1 MSLRKNFFALLSGFK
16 GRDFESREL
25 ERLPPK
31 LGEFYFT
38 HNTAHVPAFVYNLLV
53 SKFIHLINKKPNYRN
68 CGRLLLTP
76 DHELQYNQ
84 NEIKAILQLYF
95 NRDDADC
102 SVLFVTGQGT
112 PDGNVVLWTSDG
124 DILID
129 FVTIAQIWD
138 TRTTKGRNRELLII
152 VDAPF
157 SGKWVFQNKSADI
170 FVQSSCGPDH
180 KSRDLAFGSDPPVG
194 SVFMH
199 NLLMANG
206 QTDCFFEGA
215 QQKPECSTV
224 PPDVQDRVR
233 NVFELEILRKSWDE
247 IKGIFKDK
255 FRSFSRDGVIFE
267 GPPPI
272 GPGGPLLEGRAA
284 IPEGELRNSRTEVE
298 KRAGFGGPGPLRG
311 PGGPPFGGPFG
322 GPPGGPGFGGP
333 GGPPL
338 GGPGPLR
345 GPGGPIE
352 GSFGGG
358 RPIGEFGG
366 VGFQGGFQTG
376 GSNVSYSYSSTGRK
390 F

>member
-38 HNTAHVPAFVYNLLV
+38 HNSAHVPAFVYNLLV

-76 DHELQYNQ
+76 DHELQYSQ

-102 SVLFVTGQGT
+102 SVIFVTGQGT

-138 TRTTKGRNRELLII
+138 TRTSKGRNRELLII

-255 FRSFSRDGVIFE
+255 IRSFSRDGVIFE

-272 GPGGPLLEGRAA
+272 GPGSLETRF
-284 IPEGELRNSRTEVE
+284 EGDLRNSRTERNE
-298 KRAGFGGPGPLRG
+298 ETAKRHGFGGPGPLRG
-311 PGGPPFGGPFG
+311 PGGPPFGAPGGPFG
-322 GPPGGPGFGGP
+322 GPPGGQGFGP
-333 GGPPL
+333 AL

-345 GPGGPIE
+345 GPID

-366 VGFQGGFQTG
+366 AGFSGGFQTG
-376 GSNVSYSYSSTGRK
+376 GSSVSYSYSSTGKK

>member
-1 MSLRKNFFALLSGFK
+1 
-16 GRDFESREL
+16 
-25 ERLPPK
+25 
-31 LGEFYFT
+31 
-38 HNTAHVPAFVYNLLV
+38 
-53 SKFIHLINKKPNYRN
+53 
-68 CGRLLLTP
+68 
-76 DHELQYNQ
+76 
-84 NEIKAILQLYF
+84 
-95 NRDDADC
+95 
-102 SVLFVTGQGT
+102 
-112 PDGNVVLWTSDG
+112 
-124 DILID
+124 
-129 FVTIAQIWD
+129 
-138 TRTTKGRNRELLII
+138 
-152 VDAPF
+152 
-157 SGKWVFQNKSADI
+157 
-170 FVQSSCGPDH
+170 
-180 KSRDLAFGSDPPVG
+180 
-194 SVFMH
+194 
-199 NLLMANG
+199 MANG

-284 IPEGELRNSRTEVE
+284 ILEGELRNSRTEVE